1 LKPFQ
6 GAGALKLTQRLESYA
21 LNRTFVDDLD
31 VMMVRILHITTLYLA
46 KNGYNISVDDL
57 SVLLHCYAET
67 DPQTAQTV
75 TKRLRLDPL
84 LVAQAL
90 NDLCDRDLL
99 RFRRNPLD
107 RRTVLVYKTAKG
119 HAFME
124 VLHRDFGAIADEL
137 DVRIDESAG
146 VSPAIGSAATR

>member
-6 GAGALKLTQRLESYA
+6 GADALKLTQRPERHA
-21 LNRTFVDDLD
+21 LNRTFIDDLD
-31 VMMVRILHITTLYLA
+31 VMVVRMLHATTLHLA
-46 KNGYNISVDDL
+46 RNGYNISIDDL
-57 SVLLHCYAET
+57 SVLLHCYAEA

-107 RRTVLVYKTAKG
+107 RRTVLAYQTARG

-124 VLHRDFGAIADEL
+124 LLHRDFGVIADEL
-137 DVRIDESAG
+137 DVL
-146 VSPAIGSAATR
+146 V